1 MHAEVGD
8 PHVFAES
15 GGDGLFAVV
24 EELFQGGVVLVGGEV
39 SGGSFFFFSMTW
51 YGVDGWVDR
60 IDLVD
65 GKLTSKYRVREYT
78 T

>member
-39 SGGSFFFFSMTW
+39 SGGSFFFQRLGMGSM
-51 YGVDGWVDR
+51 DEL
-60 IDLVD
+60 IELILVD
-65 GKLTSKYRVREYT
+65 VNSPPSTE
-78 T
+78 